1 MIRKKDIRQ
10 DHFFG
15 ISQLSVIPI
24 RAYPDDKSEIVTQVL
39 FGESFKIL
47 DKRGENWLLIACSW
61 DGYTGWCDEK
71 MITYI
76 NETAYRAS
84 LKPSYR
90 SSELVHQVT
99 IKERN
104 LPILMG
110 SALPQFDGMVGKLGN
125 NKYHFSGQAIQI
137 GQSQQQADLIE
148 KLALK
153 YLNAPYLWGGRS
165 PFGIDCSG
173 FVQVVYQMLD
183 VKLPRDAKDQ
193 AEVGEIVDFAQ
204 TAQKGDLAFFENPSG
219 KIIHVGIILDK
230 GKIIH
235 ASGKVRIDYFDHY
248 GIYQMNRRKYSHML
262 RVIRRV
268 V

>member
-10 DHFFG
+10 DQFYG
-15 ISQLSVIPI
+15 ISQLSVIPV
-24 RAYPDDKSEIVTQVL
+24 RAFPDDKSEIVTQVL

-76 NETAYRAS
+76 NEKAYQSS
-84 LKPSYR
+84 LKPAYR

-110 SALPQFDGMVGKLGN
+110 SALPQFDGMVGKLGAS
-125 NKYHFSGQAIQI
+125 KFHFSGQAIQTN
-137 GQSQQQADLIE
+137 QHQEKSDLVE

-153 YLNAPYLWGGRS
+153 YLHAPYLWGGRS

-173 FVQVVYQMLD
+173 FVQVIYQMLD
-183 VKLPRDAKDQ
+183 VKLPRDARDQ
-193 AEVGEIVDFAQ
+193 AQVGEIVDFAQ
-204 TAQKGDLAFFENPSG
+204 TAQKGDLAFFENSSG
-219 KIIHVGIILDK
+219 SIIHVGIILDK

-248 GIYQMNRRKYSHML
+248 GIYQVNRRKYSHVL

-268 V
+268 L